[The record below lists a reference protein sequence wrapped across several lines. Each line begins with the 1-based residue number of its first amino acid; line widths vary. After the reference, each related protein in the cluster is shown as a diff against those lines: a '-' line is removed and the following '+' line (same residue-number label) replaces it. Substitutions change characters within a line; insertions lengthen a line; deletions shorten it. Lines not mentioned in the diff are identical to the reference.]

1 MTGLDSRAVAWAPVW
16 DLLAPHLPA
25 PGLVPGSPSWAAL
38 PDDAPAKWQAL
49 LWAAMWWVVAEDA
62 RQTGTAEVSKAIA
75 ASTDWRAVA
84 TEIRQLADARRAG
97 TRIERKAG

>member
-1 MTGLDSRAVAWAPVW
+1 
-16 DLLAPHLPA
+16 
-25 PGLVPGSPSWAAL
+25 
-38 PDDAPAKWQAL
+38 
-49 LWAAMWWVVAEDA
+49 MWWVVAEDA